1 MQRRSRYG
9 EGGWFNER
17 WERNEGKIL
26 FETSSCLLKGDM
38 VAMDNSLYLVSDK
51 DRNVSSHFFW
61 AICLI

>member
-38 VAMDNSLYLVSDK
+38 VAMDNSL
-51 DRNVSSHFFW
+51 FIW
-61 AICLI
+61 